1 MTTRVH
7 FCPIRFLQLPNSSC
21 FRFNVRVGGLFLYM
35 YLAKR
40 KRILTNT
47 VFFLDIWY
55 YSDFILYAETRKPT
69 PTTVALVVRI
79 SKRSKHRAPIE

>member
-21 FRFNVRVGGLFLYM
+21 FRFNVRVGGLFLYCI
-35 YLAKR
+35 AKR

-47 VFFLDIWY
+47 VLDIWY

-79 SKRSKHRAPIE
+79 SKRSKHRAPIR